1 MRKRLKEVRE
11 SNNMTQKQ
19 ISDKL
24 GISMRQYQ
32 RIENGDSDGTFKTWD
47 LLEDM
52 FHVPQRMLREIAR

>member
-1 MRKRLKEVRE
+1 MRRRLKEARD

-19 ISDKL
+19 LAGKL

-52 FHVPQRMLREIAR
+52 FHVPQRMLREIE

>member
-1 MRKRLKEVRE
+1 MRRRLKEARD

-19 ISDKL
+19 LADKL
-24 GISMRQYQ
+24 GVSMRQYQ

-52 FHVPQRMLREIAR
+52 FHVPQRMLREIE